1 MRAAAAA
8 VALSSRRRREPAE
21 KPVEQ
26 LARVSC
32 NAGELGRGAGL
43 AQADDEVERVHRRP
57 TAANRFA
64 QHALEAV
71 TIDGAP
77 QKLLADHVAD
87 AAAGGHGRH
96 SEELQ
101 PARFKAAAA
110 AEDRGK
116 SRGAA

>member
-1 MRAAAAA
+1 MATKPQMLQGYRVLDFTQF
-8 VALSSRRRREPAE
+8 VAGPTCTRI
-21 KPVEQ
+21 
-26 LARVSC
+26 LA
-32 NAGELGRGAGL
+32 ELG
-43 AQADDEVERVHRRP
+43 ADVELRQSLIFRELHLEQQ
-57 TAANRFA
+57 AANRFA

-71 TIDGAP
+71 TVDGAP